1 MSTGRQKKI
10 LLVEDE
16 ALIAL
21 AQKMILERHGYA
33 VLTASSGEKAVA
45 TVDATPDI
53 DLVLMDINL
62 GSGIDG
68 TEAAARILEN
78 HDLAL
83 AFLSSHT
90 EREVVEKTEGITSYG
105 YIVKNSGEM
114 VLIASIHMAF
124 KLFDAQQRIQSQRMD
139 IEAAYEEMQV
149 ANEELLQ
156 SQRDLLEHE
165 RALQTEQTF
174 TEALLESLPG
184 YLYVY
189 DEQGNLV
196 RWNKKHETMTGYSA
210 EELSHMS
217 MSDWFEEDDAVRVA
231 EAVAEVFRTGYGEVE
246 ANLLLKGGKKMLVQS
261 NGVRLTIGDKTY
273 FTGVGIDITERKR
286 NQQKIQEQL
295 DELRRW
301 YAATMD
307 REDRILSL
315 KREVNALLAG
325 SGQLP
330 RYASAA
336 EETHE

>member
-1 MSTGRQKKI
+1 MSTEQQKKI

-16 ALIAL
+16 ALIAM
-21 AQKMILERHGYA
+21 AQKMTLEKHGYA

-45 TVDATPDI
+45 VVEATPDI

-68 TEAAARILEN
+68 TEAAARILEK

-124 KLFDAQQRIQSQRMD
+124 KLYDAQQRIQAQRMD

-156 SQRDLLEHE
+156 SQQDLLQHE
-165 RALQTEQTF
+165 RALQTEQIF
-174 TEALLESLPG
+174 TEALLESIPG

-189 DEQGNLV
+189 DEQGNLI

-210 EELSHMS
+210 EELAHMN
-217 MSDWFEEDDAVRVA
+217 MSDWFDGEDAVRVA

-246 ANLLLKGGKKMLVQS
+246 ANLRVKGGGTILIHS
-261 NGVRLTIGDKTY
+261 NGVRLSIGEKTY
-273 FTGVGIDITERKR
+273 FTGVGVDITERKR
-286 NQQKIQEQL
+286 NEAKIQEQL

-301 YAATMD
+301 YAATLD
-307 REDRILSL
+307 REDRILDL
-315 KREVNALLAG
+315 KREVNSLLAKTG
-325 SGQLP
+325 KSP
-330 RYASAA
+330 RYPSAL
-336 EETHE
+336 EEPHG

>member
-1 MSTGRQKKI
+1 MSAGQQQKI

-16 ALIAL
+16 ALIAM
-21 AQKMILERHGYA
+21 AQKMTLEKHGYV

-45 TVDATPDI
+45 TVDAVPDI

-62 GSGIDG
+62 GNGMDG
-68 TEAAARILEN
+68 TEAATRILEK

-124 KLFDAQQRIQSQRMD
+124 KLHEAQQRIQAQRMD

-149 ANEELLQ
+149 ANEELLN
-156 SQRDLLEHE
+156 SQQDLIEHE

-189 DEQGNLV
+189 DEQGNLI

-210 EELSHMS
+210 EELSHMN
-217 MSDWFEEDDAVRVA
+217 MSDWYEGEDAIRVA
-231 EAVAEVFRTGYGEVE
+231 EAIAEVFRTGYGEVE
-246 ANLLLKGGKKMLVQS
+246 ANLLLKNGKKILVLS
-261 NGVRLTIGDKTY
+261 NGVRLTIGEKSY
-273 FTGVGIDITERKR
+273 FTGVGINITERKQ
-286 NQQKIQEQL
+286 NEQKIQDQL

-301 YAATMD
+301 YAATLD
-307 REDRILSL
+307 REDRIMSL
-315 KREVNALLAG
+315 KREVNTLLATT
-325 SGQLP
+325 GQAP
-330 RYASAA
+330 RYPSAL
-336 EETHE
+336 E